1 MALLLSPTELAQLSA
16 AVHVLT
22 TPLAYERLADWRAA
36 LRSAVEPLLDVHLS
50 GTVLPIPGESLAEGT
65 PGCLPPAQPAHAY
78 FSRFRP
84 GLPQIE
90 RPWEVACFS
99 VSDICEWAEPIA
111 SDVPV
116 APARP
121 RRLYDA
127 VAMVVEVGAAL
138 VPAAAHF
145 FRERTR
151 ESSFADRAGGILQI
165 LVPAFAAGIHVATRL
180 VEQRA
185 SLARLVD
192 GLRQGL
198 LVFNAEGQLLHANPA
213 LQALVAP
220 SGCHAV
226 VLAAAR
232 RLAQRLAHVARS
244 ATRDLGLG
252 DGAIPAVEELRAGPQ
267 RLRLWG
273 SYLGPGAFL
282 PGRCIIEVVEQVAAE
297 PLGRVEL
304 QGRFRLTERECQV
317 AQALAL
323 GRTNREIAAAL
334 AIRERTAEHHTE
346 HVLLKLGVHSR
357 AAAGAVLRG
366 VPYDPERIEAGSGAP
381 CSRLR
386 TAVPRTVGS

>member
-36 LRSAVEPLLDVHLS
+36 LRSAVEPLLGVHLS

-65 PGCLPPAQPAHAY
+65 PGCLPPAQSAHVY

-84 GLPQIE
+84 GLAQAE
-90 RPWEVACFS
+90 QPWEIACFC
-99 VSDICEWAEPIA
+99 VGDICEWAEPIA
-111 SDVPV
+111 SDVPA

-127 VAMVVEVGAAL
+127 VAMVVKVGATL
-138 VPAAAHF
+138 IPAAAHF
-145 FRERTR
+145 FRERTQKSR
-151 ESSFADRAGGILQI
+151 FAGRAVGILQI
-165 LVPAFAAGIHVATRL
+165 LVPAFAAGMNVATRL

-185 SLARLVD
+185 SLARVVD

-198 LVFNAEGQLLHANPA
+198 LIFDAEGQLLHANPA

-220 SGCHAV
+220 SGGHAL

-232 RLAQRLAHVARS
+232 RLAERLAHAARS

-273 SYLGPGAFL
+273 SYLGPGAFA
-282 PGRCIIEVVEQVAAE
+282 PGRCIIEVVEQIAAE
-297 PLGRVEL
+297 PLGRLEL
-304 QGRFRLTERECQV
+304 RGRFRLTERECQV

-366 VPYDPERIEAGSGAP
+366 VPRDPERAEPRAGVP
-381 CSRLR
+381 CDRLR
-386 TAVPRTVGS
+386 TAVAGTAGS